1 MNKMQLRRRVGAASA
16 VFGEGLQA
24 LLVSWRLVDDGKEGI
39 MLTLRFWSLSQ
50 QCRVKKAKLPEKYRV
65 RSV

>member
-1 MNKMQLRRRVGAASA
+1 MQLRRRVGAASA

-50 QCRVKKAKLPEKYRV
+50 QWSEDKDK
-65 RSV
+65 